1 MEVKFSEFLFWLDG
15 RRHNHQFFPLI
26 PVDNVLYGITTTIRG
41 NIMAVTFIGADDG
54 EFRRESDGTGSY
66 PRILIF
72 RLSGDDTG
80 NFSLVQKHRMIP
92 SVGTAHPSDARFR
105 ATGSISIIPEDESGG
120 TICRAEIEYT
130 TGDLSDNETTR
141 ETAPWELAPSTF
153 QFNSETIAEVMK
165 KDVRGY
171 PVRTT
176 AGNLITEVHDVD
188 YPVCEIVYNLKEF
201 NPKWTWMYRNTANMK
216 QLTIM
221 KCSFEAGFWKIRSL
235 TGTQHTVYDNDGKE
249 KWKYWEVSARLIG
262 DPQKLIGRYIVLDK
276 NGSGFTYRTVELSE
290 SSNEYRR
297 WRKEVANVS
306 TFMRGNKGGMIPLWQ
321 YAPAGKE
328 IFYGTYQ
335 ECSDKDSS
343 SDKSNVSRV
352 TEPVFL
358 DERGQVADLVS
369 SNMPIQKD
377 YYLLFNDVL
386 YVDWSPLSFPKG

>member
-1 MEVKFSEFLFWLDG
+1 
-15 RRHNHQFFPLI
+15 
-26 PVDNVLYGITTTIRG
+26 
-41 NIMAVTFIGADDG
+41 MAVTFIG
-54 EFRRESDGTGSY
+54 
-66 PRILIF
+66 
-72 RLSGDDTG
+72 
-80 NFSLVQKHRMIP
+80 
-92 SVGTAHPSDARFR
+92 
-105 ATGSISIIPEDESGG
+105 
-120 TICRAEIEYT
+120 IEYT
-130 TGDLSDNETTR
+130 TGDLSDNETSR

-188 YPVCEIVYNLKEF
+188 SPVCEIVYDLKEF

-235 TGTQHTVYDNDGKE
+235 TETQHTVYDNDGKE

-297 WRKEVANVS
+297 WRKEVANIS

-328 IFYGTYQ
+328 IFTGLTR
-335 ECSDKDSS
+335 SAATK
-343 SDKSNVSRV
+343 
-352 TEPVFL
+352 
-358 DERGQVADLVS
+358 
-369 SNMPIQKD
+369 IQAAT
-377 YYLLFNDVL
+377 N
-386 YVDWSPLSFPKG
+386 PT